1 MIVEEPIPKSL
12 LWPITTGA
20 NSAMNQSEFI
30 AVTRN
35 LLKAKEK
42 SRVCKVRLV
51 LLLIGCETGA
61 RFLSQS
67 LSVAT
72 TIALLLSIVINILKS
87 ALLVY
92 AILISGHCAWEVRMV
107 HRSVLIALRDMKETF
122 VEGKT
127 ITLFSWNNWISYTND
142 IFSEKWNKVMLRCY
156 HLNGKAN
163 VFFKVKIGLQLISC
177 QSTNW
182 CQKTYCVAYFVV
194 VCLASLVNHWVQEE
208 TAQGVN
214 ATIIPMYVTQQLD
227 DVWIVS
233 TIPQDFIVK
242 DVRME
247 LGAMH

>member
-1 MIVEEPIPKSL
+1 
-12 LWPITTGA
+12 
-20 NSAMNQSEFI
+20 MNQSEFI
-30 AVTRN
+30 AVTCN
-35 LLKAKEK
+35 LLKAREK
-42 SRVCKVRLV
+42 SRVYKVRLV
-51 LLLIGCETGA
+51 LLLIGCKTGA

-72 TIALLLSIVINILKS
+72 TIALLPSIVKWNL
-87 ALLVY
+87 LLVNV
-92 AILISGHCAWEVRMV
+92 ILISGHCVWEVRMV

-127 ITLFSWNNWISYTND
+127 ISLFSWNNWISYTND

-194 VCLASLVNHWVQEE
+194 VCLASLVNHWAQEE

-214 ATIIPMYVTQQLD
+214 ATITPMYVTQQLD